1 MKKLA
6 IALILCLSAA
16 NGFSQ
21 CKTDRVS
28 ARKEMHMASA
38 VVVGTV
44 TAAQP
49 VPEAWDF
56 LDGVNYTVRVDSKI
70 HGKARP
76 NTEVT
81 VFSENSPRFFP
92 MYVGQQ
98 YVLYLQPQYGRNRG
112 GQLWQFAP
120 DHRKRICIDQA
131 AETDCQQRFLSL
143 LYCCSA
149 LKRGIAPA
157 VPLPFSR
164 RLLQ

>member
-1 MKKLA
+1 VKKLA
-6 IALILCLSAA
+6 IALFLCLSAA
-16 NGFSQ
+16 NGFAQ

-56 LDGVNYTVRVDSKI
+56 LDGVNYTVRVDTKI
-70 HGKARP
+70 RGKVQP
-76 NTEVT
+76 NSEVT

-98 YVLYLQPQYGRNRG
+98 YVLYLQPQYGRNQVDNCGNSHQTG
-112 GQLWQFAP
+112 GSESASTKQP
-120 DHRKRICIDQA
+120 
-131 AETDCQQRFLSL
+131 SL
-143 LYCCSA
+143 KAS
-149 LKRGIAPA
+149 KG
-157 VPLPFSR
+157 F
-164 RLLQ
+164 

>member
-1 MKKLA
+1 MNKLT
-6 IALILCLSAA
+6 IALLLCLSAA

-21 CKTDRVS
+21 CQTERVS
-28 ARKEMHMASA
+28 AHKEKHMASA

-56 LDGVNYTVRVDSKI
+56 LDGVNYTVRIDSKI
-70 HGKARP
+70 HGKAQA

-98 YVLYLQPQYGRNRG
+98 YVLYLQPQYGRNQVDNCG
-112 GQLWQFAP
+112 NSHPMNESTA
-120 DHRKRICIDQA
+120 
-131 AETDCQQRFLSL
+131 TQQTKQVANKGF
-143 LYCCSA
+143 
-149 LKRGIAPA
+149 
-157 VPLPFSR
+157 
-164 RLLQ
+164 

>member
-1 MKKLA
+1 VKKLA

-21 CKTDRVS
+21 CRTNRVS
-28 ARKEMHMASA
+28 VHKETHEASA
-38 VVVGTV
+38 VLVGTV

-70 HGKARP
+70 HGNARP
-76 NTEVT
+76 NSEVT

-98 YVLYLQPQYGRNRG
+98 YVLYLQPENGRYQVDNCGNSHPTDESTSSASTKQQKPVSSRG
-112 GQLWQFAP
+112 F
-120 DHRKRICIDQA
+120 
-131 AETDCQQRFLSL
+131 
-143 LYCCSA
+143 
-149 LKRGIAPA
+149 
-157 VPLPFSR
+157 
-164 RLLQ
+164 